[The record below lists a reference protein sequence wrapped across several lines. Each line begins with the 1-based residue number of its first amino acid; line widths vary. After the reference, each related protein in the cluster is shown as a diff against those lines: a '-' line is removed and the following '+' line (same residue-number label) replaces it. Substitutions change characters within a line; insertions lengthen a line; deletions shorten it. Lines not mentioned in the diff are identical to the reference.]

1 MTNHFLL
8 VRLIATLLACS
19 LVTSAQWNK
28 KPYTEWS
35 EKESL
40 KLLNDSPWGQT
51 QTFTDTSRS
60 ASTTRS
66 GTGQTTAIAET
77 VNVRFRIRF
86 MSAKPVRQA
95 IGRAMELQRQGEL
108 PESVGKQLKAFA
120 AAEFPDY
127 VILTVTCEADS
138 ASNMLQQANSLLLKL
153 STADLKNNTYLLTND
168 GQRVFIQEYQP
179 PRNDG
184 LGARFV
190 FPRKVNGKPVIT
202 PESAEVLFH
211 SELGSGSGVNAAI
224 PNSDIPSRD
233 ASGRLARDYGFT
245 LNTRYKV
252 KDMMFD
258 GKLEF

>member
-1 MTNHFLL
+1 MTNHFVL
-8 VRLIATLLACS
+8 VRVIAMLLACS
-19 LVTSAQWNK
+19 AVTWAQWNK

-77 VNVRFRIRF
+77 INVRFRIRF

-95 IGRAMELQRQGEL
+95 IGRVMELQRQGEL
-108 PESVGKQLKAFA
+108 PASVAKQLKAFA

-127 VILTVTCEADS
+127 IIITVTCDADS
-138 ASNMLQQANSLLLKL
+138 ASNMLQQANSLLSKL
-153 STADLKNNTYLLTND
+153 TTVDLKNNTYLLTNS
-168 GQRVFIQEYQP
+168 GERVFIQEYQA

-190 FPRKVNGKPVIT
+190 FPRQVNGKPVIT
-202 PESAEVLFH
+202 PESGEVLFH
-211 SELGSGSGVNAAI
+211 SEMGSGSGVNASI
-224 PNSDIPSRD
+224 SNSDIPSRD
-233 ASGRLARDYGFT
+233 SSRVARDFGFT

-252 KDMMFD
+252 KDMLFD

>member
-1 MTNHFLL
+1 MSNRFFP
-8 VRLIATLLACS
+8 VRVIAAVLACS
-19 LVTSAQWNK
+19 LVTWAQWNK
-28 KPYTEWS
+28 RPYTEWS
-35 EKESL
+35 EKETL

-77 VNVRFRIRF
+77 INVRFRIRF

-95 IGRAMELQRQGEL
+95 IGRAMELQHQGEL
-108 PESVGKQLKAFA
+108 SAPVAQQLKAFA

-127 VILTVTCEADS
+127 VIITVTCEADS
-138 ASNMLQQANSLLLKL
+138 ASNMLQQANSLLSKL

-168 GQRVFIQEYQP
+168 GQRVFIKEYQA

-190 FPRKVNGKPVIT
+190 FPRYVNGKPVIT
-202 PESAEVLFH
+202 PDSAEVLFH
-211 SELGSGSGVNAAI
+211 SELGSGAGVNAAI

-233 ASGRLARDYGFT
+233 PSGRVAGNYGFT

-252 KDMMFD
+252 KDMMFA